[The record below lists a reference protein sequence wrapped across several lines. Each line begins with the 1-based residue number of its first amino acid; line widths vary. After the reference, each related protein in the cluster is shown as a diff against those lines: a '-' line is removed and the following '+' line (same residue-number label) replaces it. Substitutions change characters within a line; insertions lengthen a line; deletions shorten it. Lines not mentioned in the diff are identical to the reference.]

1 MKSNSVVHCLI
12 LLLPV
17 LFSFSLLVSSLLLY
31 RSVYIPGNNNVS
43 VFVIVVEAD
52 VFAVFVV
59 SKRNNTK
66 PIDINGIDKDDDDDD
81 NDDDDDDDENNKDD
95 ISVL

>member
-1 MKSNSVVHCLI
+1 MVSL
-12 LLLPV
+12 
-17 LFSFSLLVSSLLLY
+17 SLLLLLY
-31 RSVYIPGNNNVS
+31 RNVYIPGNNNVS

-95 ISVL
+95 IIVL